1 MSANCVCMCVWYVWR
16 MTIDQWPIEIWS
28 QCYFISL
35 SFFLHKMRNHKSSE
49 RVWTELVGGVGAQA
63 GSRWR
68 EAEPDLTHL
77 PNTSPP
83 TPSSPPPPTPS
94 SPPPPPLPVVVCQWK
109 CMAWHAFFNR
119 WHLTVATW
127 WHWWQKTRNLQES
140 TLPEP
145 DSASLS
151 SCWPAIICV

>member
-63 GSRWR
+63 GRLTRGRTRFDTFAKHIATSVIVTIIASANSENDIINGQQLRQAPQDSKIDMSDGISIGQNAR
-68 EAEPDLTHL
+68 TGHFCGRANIHEPTQ
-77 PNTSPP
+77 S
-83 TPSSPPPPTPS
+83 
-94 SPPPPPLPVVVCQWK
+94 
-109 CMAWHAFFNR
+109 
-119 WHLTVATW
+119 
-127 WHWWQKTRNLQES
+127 ES
-140 TLPEP
+140 TR
-145 DSASLS
+145 S
-151 SCWPAIICV
+151 SMFSCSKIIYAF